1 MSSKIF
7 KGIWIV
13 ALSVF
18 LASFVF
24 IMCISYN
31 YFTELQKSRL
41 KNEAELAAQGAAN
54 SGINYFDDLNTEG
67 YRITWIGADGSVLYD
82 NEADTAGMENHIE
95 REEVRK
101 ALTEGYGE
109 SARYSDTLSDKQLYA
124 AKRLPDGAGIPDL
137 ISCSI
142 KRSTRSVSCSPMM
155 KFSITASLPKLNG
168 FCTACLHCYPDRTCS
183 DLCACVKYI
192 KRHRKT
198 DK

>member
-124 AKRLPDGAGIPDL
+124 AKRLPDGAVVRLSIVQATVWSLILGFAQPVCIVILIALVLTFVLASKISRDIVKPINEIDL
-137 ISCSI
+137 DRPEQYYGE
-142 KRSTRSVSCSPMM
+142 K
-155 KFSITASLPKLNG
+155 KL
-168 FCTACLHCYPDRTCS
+168 
-183 DLCACVKYI
+183 
-192 KRHRKT
+192 
-198 DK
+198 

>member
-124 AKRLPDGAGIPDL
+124 AKRLPDGAVVRLSIVQATVWSLILGFAQPVCIVTVKARLSMKRDIVKPINEIDL
-137 ISCSI
+137 DRPEQYYGE
-142 KRSTRSVSCSPMM
+142 K
-155 KFSITASLPKLNG
+155 KL
-168 FCTACLHCYPDRTCS
+168 
-183 DLCACVKYI
+183 
-192 KRHRKT
+192 
-198 DK
+198 

>member
-109 SARYSDTLSDKQLYA
+109 SARYSDTLSDKQLYS
-124 AKRLPDGAGIPDL
+124 AKRLPDGAVVRLSIVQATVWSLILGFAQPVCIVILIALVLTFVLASKISRDIVKPINEIDL
-137 ISCSI
+137 DRPEQYYGE
-142 KRSTRSVSCSPMM
+142 K
-155 KFSITASLPKLNG
+155 KL
-168 FCTACLHCYPDRTCS
+168 
-183 DLCACVKYI
+183 
-192 KRHRKT
+192 
-198 DK
+198 

>member
-124 AKRLPDGAGIPDL
+124 AKRLPDGAVVRLSIVQATVWSL
-137 ISCSI
+137 ILGFAQPVCI
-142 KRSTRSVSCSPMM
+142 VILIALVLTFVL
-155 KFSITASLPKLNG
+155 ASKE
-168 FCTACLHCYPDRTCS
+168 TS
-183 DLCACVKYI
+183 
-192 KRHRKT
+192 
-198 DK
+198 

>member
-124 AKRLPDGAGIPDL
+124 AKRLPDGAVVRLSIVQATVWSLILGFAQPDCIVIL
-137 ISCSI
+137 IALVL
-142 KRSTRSVSCSPMM
+142 TFVL
-155 KFSITASLPKLNG
+155 ASNISRDIVKPINEIDLDRPEQYYGEKKL
-168 FCTACLHCYPDRTCS
+168 
-183 DLCACVKYI
+183 
-192 KRHRKT
+192 
-198 DK
+198 

>member
-124 AKRLPDGAGIPDL
+124 AKRLPDGAVVRLSIVQATVWSLILGFAQPVCIVILIALVLTFVLASNISRDIVKPINEIDL
-137 ISCSI
+137 DRPEQYYGE
-142 KRSTRSVSCSPMM
+142 K
-155 KFSITASLPKLNG
+155 KL
-168 FCTACLHCYPDRTCS
+168 
-183 DLCACVKYI
+183 
-192 KRHRKT
+192 
-198 DK
+198 